1 MFPKQMLVKT
11 GPFCL
16 LCRNAHHGHK
26 VLSQHQVKC
35 QLMTLSGHRMLQAVS
50 LQQSVRFKSMSILE
64 QSAVLFQDG
73 LEIQELPWVIRRL
86 NPREFPFAM
95 GCTYTGDNH
104 LPHHQEDDF
113 IRRLYECTSVQQ
125 VS

>member
-1 MFPKQMLVKT
+1 MLVKT

-16 LCRNAHHGHK
+16 LCRNAHHGPK
-26 VLSQHQVKC
+26 VLSRHPVKC
-35 QLMTLSGHRMLQAVS
+35 RLMALSSHHMLQTIS
-50 LQQSVRFKSMSILE
+50 PKQSVRFKSMSILE

-95 GCTYTGDNH
+95 GCSYTGDNH
-104 LPHHQEDDF
+104 LPHQQEDDF
-113 IRRLYECTSVQQ
+113 IRRLHECTSVQQ
-125 VS
+125 VLY